1 MVGDDRALG
10 NVSEVLQLDTWQLC
24 SFAGR
29 WYLYAYQ
36 QFVTPFVVWLPTAI
50 ATHSAGQA
58 ADRPCLHKPMH
69 PTAPA
74 QVLVLQP
81 DNPMHVRHWRTL
93 MMRVASAISSLPTS
107 SDRQDCVKCS
117 AIRLGGILL
126 SVPAAWPLWYFSSSA
141 CSTCQ
146 PCAEEPCAET
156 RSKEVCASEQGA
168 LCQLAAGCQRVY
180 NQKSKQSTEG
190 SAWVCSP
197 WLKGP
202 ANSVP
207 LPGEHAGCVAG

>member
-1 MVGDDRALG
+1 MPTSTLSHHEVVG
-10 NVSEVLQLDTWQLC
+10 
-24 SFAGR
+24 
-29 WYLYAYQ
+29 
-36 QFVTPFVVWLPTAI
+36 LPTAI
-50 ATHSAGQA
+50 ATHLAGQA
-58 ADRPCLHKPMH
+58 ADRPCLHKSMH

-74 QVLVLQP
+74 QVLMLQP
-81 DNPMHVRHWRTL
+81 DDPMHVRHWRTL

-146 PCAEEPCAET
+146 PCAEA

-168 LCQLAAGCQRVY
+168 LCFMYSR
-180 NQKSKQSTEG
+180 KSKQSTEG

-197 WLKGP
+197 WLRGP
-202 ANSVP
+202 ANGVP